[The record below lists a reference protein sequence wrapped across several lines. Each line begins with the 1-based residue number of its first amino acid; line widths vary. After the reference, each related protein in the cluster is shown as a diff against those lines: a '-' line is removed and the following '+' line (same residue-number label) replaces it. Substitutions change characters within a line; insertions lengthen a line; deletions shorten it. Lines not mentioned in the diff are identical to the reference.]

1 MKMKIKMK
9 LISINLE
16 NYRGVHCLEM
26 PLDNKLT
33 VLTGSNGSG
42 KTTILDAVA
51 ILLSWITARTRSLK
65 GSGRSLSEKQIQN
78 GMKAAKISAVGAT
91 PQPIHWQ
98 LVKVR
103 PGQKVDITTDMTELK
118 KFILQLRDNITESD
132 ELCSIPLFAY
142 YPVNRAVLD
151 IPLRIR
157 IAHNFQLLEA
167 WDNSLT
173 SAANFKAFFEW
184 FRQREDLENEN
195 RTYLESQNK
204 PEGWEF
210 PDRQLNAVRH
220 ALSEFLPEFS
230 DFKVRRKPL
239 RMTVFKKGE
248 ELNVEQLSEG
258 EKCMIALVGD
268 LARRLA
274 IANPTSSSPLAG
286 DGIIL
291 IDEFDLHL
299 HPLWQRWMLR
309 LLPQIFTNCQF
320 IVTTHSPQAIGE
332 VNAEQ
337 LRVLYRNKENQIC
350 FKQPAQSYGL
360 SSDEILDEIMLEE
373 GQEEQLAR
381 TPKVNQA
388 LHEICKLIDEEK
400 FKQAQTEID
409 KLEASL
415 NGDIPELLGAR
426 VRMQMLGWENE

>member
-1 MKMKIKMK
+1 M
-9 LISINLE
+9 
-16 NYRGVHCLEM
+16 
-26 PLDNKLT
+26 
-33 VLTGSNGSG
+33 
-42 KTTILDAVA
+42 
-51 ILLSWITARTRSLK
+51 
-65 GSGRSLSEKQIQN
+65 
-78 GMKAAKISAVGAT
+78 
-91 PQPIHWQ
+91 
-98 LVKVR
+98 
-103 PGQKVDITTDMTELK
+103 DITTDMTELK
-118 KFILQLRDNITESD
+118 EFILQLRDNITESD

-157 IAHNFQLLEA
+157 IAHQFELLEA

-173 SAANFKAFFEW
+173 SAANFSAFFDW
-184 FRQREDLENEN
+184 FPQKKYLENEN

-204 PEGWEF
+204 PESWEF
-210 PDRQLNAVRH
+210 PYKQLNAVRH

-320 IVTTHSPQAIGE
+320 IVTTHSPQSFL
-332 VNAEQ
+332 Q
-337 LRVLYRNKENQIC
+337 K
-350 FKQPAQSYGL
+350 
-360 SSDEILDEIMLEE
+360 
-373 GQEEQLAR
+373 
-381 TPKVNQA
+381 
-388 LHEICKLIDEEK
+388 
-400 FKQAQTEID
+400 
-409 KLEASL
+409 
-415 NGDIPELLGAR
+415 
-426 VRMQMLGWENE
+426 